1 MIKDEYVKKLQKY
14 YDDHKLKEADSY
26 GEGYTDGLAEALDY
40 AIDLAEKLDEPKKVV
55 IPKFIAIDI
64 KYHKNYGST
73 LRDVLGSTFDQNVES
88 DVYCW
93 FFANDGDENFMK
105 YISAWSNGCE
115 VEKEPKYLVKIKG
128 IGLEEEEWLNY
139 KVVGDIRYFELN
151 SSTENEVYKTNF
163 TKQWLKD
170 HWSEYDDYNNAG
182 LLEFEEVE
190 DD

>member
-1 MIKDEYVKKLQKY
+1 MTKDEYVKKLQKY
-14 YDDHKLKEADSY
+14 YDDNKLKNTDSY

-40 AIDLAEKLDEPKKVV
+40 AIGLAEKLEEPKKVV

-93 FFANDGDENFMK
+93 FFAADGDENVRK
-105 YISAWSNGCE
+105 YISAWDNGYE
-115 VEKEPKYLVKIKG
+115 VEKEKKYRVKLPG
-128 IGLEEEEWLNY
+128 MIGDNGQQYISKSMDDKLFACAYRDYLEQE
-139 KVVGDIRYFELN
+139 
-151 SSTENEVYKTNF
+151 F
-163 TKQWLKD
+163 TKEELEKFPNWVQQ
-170 HWSEYDDYNNAG
+170 
-182 LLEFEEVE
+182 LEFEEIE